1 MISLIIISDAS
12 QTSNSGRTRFGFR
25 FGSGFAITALARAS
39 AMDVRSCPEIPSRDR
54 REGVDVESVVAEATA
69 GTGDGAAGWV
79 GISAGSS
86 ILIPGSD
93 IEVGV

>member
-1 MISLIIISDAS
+1 
-12 QTSNSGRTRFGFR
+12 
-25 FGSGFAITALARAS
+25 
-39 AMDVRSCPEIPSRDR
+39 
-54 REGVDVESVVAEATA
+54 VVAEATA